1 MNGLPTIAYH
11 PSFLR
16 PRNSKLYPRSR
27 LQKRRREKEDG
38 KIGRLEEEEEIGR
51 EERERGEGERR
62 GREERERGEGER
74 RGREERER
82 GEGERRREGDFPSH
96 NLLPVFRS
104 SRLPVTLFSVTLFSS
119 PVSSPIFSAWN

>member
-62 GREERERGEGER
+62 GREERERGEGE
-74 RGREERER
+74 GE
-82 GEGERRREGDFPSH
+82 GEGERREEREGERETSPLIIFFPSSD
-96 NLLPVFRS
+96 LPVF
-104 SRLPVTLFSVTLFSS
+104 L
-119 PVSSPIFSAWN
+119 